1 MDSKKISI
9 VLWIIT
15 FILIQNSEAKEYIQ
29 TDDFI
34 LFEKGEYLINPSY
47 INILRRIN
55 IESTQKI
62 MNSLEAVITQY
73 DNFCDNFRQNIIQFK
88 YENWI
93 SLKHKA
99 NNRKYAESQC
109 KQLFNASL
117 LEIRKPE
124 DRMKALIFFMSIP
137 HHLKQ

>member
-1 MDSKKISI
+1 METNSSKISV
-9 VLWIIT
+9 VLWIINL
-15 FILIQNSEAKEYIQ
+15 ILITKSAAKEYIQ

-62 MNSLEAVITQY
+62 INSLEEVVTQY
-73 DNFCDNFRQNIIQFK
+73 DSFCNNFRENIIMFK

-93 SLKHKA
+93 SLKHKTK
-99 NNRKYAESQC
+99 NRKNAQSQC
-109 KQLFNASL
+109 RQLFNASL
-117 LEIRKPE
+117 
-124 DRMKALIFFMSIP
+124 
-137 HHLKQ
+137 